1 MSLKSFF
8 TDFKKIGSL
17 YSFFI
22 FIEIALTFVLLIVLD
37 IISSIVLLPFIF
49 IVSFIGVQMYMYY
62 EFQRRLI
69 RKVYDPE
76 FKKNKNIIIFMSVSI
91 VIMIFFFLYFIG
103 FIISIISNP
112 IFIFKFIKSL
122 DTIRK
127 TLDKIRFFSYLIS
140 IFLIGLYTFLLF
152 DIKKIKKILFISLS
166 FFAIEV
172 ILSLLLRNV
181 VTSVIYL
188 IAYGL
193 SFFSWFGVVIF
204 IFILLVFITFLVTA
218 YKTILIQ
225 LVKYFKGENIIE
237 SKLNQLIEKIKD
249 LLKIK

>member
-17 YSFFI
+17 YSLFI
-22 FIEIALTFVLLIVLD
+22 FIEIVLTAVLLFVLN
-37 IISSIVLLPFIF
+37 IISSVVLLPFIF
-49 IVSFIGVQMYMYY
+49 IVSFIGVQIYMYY

-69 RKVYDPE
+69 RKVYNPD
-76 FKKNKNIIIFMSVSI
+76 FNNNKNLIILMSVSI
-91 VIMIFFFLYFIG
+91 VIIILFFLYFIG
-103 FIISIISNP
+103 VIINIINNP
-112 IFIFKFIKSL
+112 IFIFKFIKSI
-122 DTIRK
+122 DT
-127 TLDKIRFFSYLIS
+127 IRFFSYLTS

-152 DIKKIKKILFISLS
+152 DIKKVKKIIFISLS
-166 FFAIEV
+166 FFTIEV
-172 ILSLLLRNV
+172 ILNLLLKNV
-181 VTSVIYL
+181 ITSAIYL

-193 SFFSWFGVVIF
+193 SFFSWFGVIIF
-204 IFILLVFITFLVTA
+204 IFILFAFTTFLVTV
-218 YKTILIQ
+218 YKTIFIQ